1 MIQVVLSPRQFL
13 NPLSSMQNNPNQQ
26 ISQNGPTSTLHPSY
40 LGTCSNFRDNNG
52 DGVRNSNMMSA
63 ISSSV
68 FTSSSSTP
76 NSSQI
81 QPHQLREL
89 VREKLVAEGIRLS
102 APPYTI
108 PTVRNVLMIDC
119 IIFSSIVIVITLR
132 YFIYPI

>member
-1 MIQVVLSPRQFL
+1 
-13 NPLSSMQNNPNQQ
+13 
-26 ISQNGPTSTLHPSY
+26 
-40 LGTCSNFRDNNG
+40 
-52 DGVRNSNMMSA
+52 MMSA

-81 QPHQLREL
+81 QPYQLREL

-119 IIFSSIVIVITLR
+119 IIFSSILR
-132 YFIYPI
+132 YDILFTQF